1 MVQDIRPSTSYN
13 PLFMQWL
20 GVRMPCC
27 MFLCID
33 SSSILSGFPLV
44 AFCHHQRLKMG
55 FWPRLLLC
63 GVFAVCLSG
72 VAHAEDDEAVEAKEE
87 ATPAVETDKII
98 DGFSAADREKM
109 TDGSEKHEFQAEVS
123 RLMDIIINSLYT
135 DKQVFLRELISNA
148 ADALE
153 KARFHSVQDESFL
166 GDTKDLEVKLEHDA
180 DAKTIS
186 IIDTGVGMTKADLIN
201 NLGTVAKSG
210 TTNFLEAMAEGADA
224 NLIGQ
229 FGVGFYSA
237 FLVADKVSV
246 TSKCNDDPVQHVWE
260 SSADASFVVVD
271 DPRGNTLGRGS
282 RVTLHLKED
291 AHDYL
296 SEDKLKEMAKKY
308 SQFIQFPIYVKVK
321 KEVDADTEEDDDDKD
336 DDEEEKKDDVETKDD
351 DEKEEEEEEKKPK
364 KKTVFEWEQVNTQKA
379 IWLRAKEDVTE
390 EEYNEFYKGI
400 SKDYLDP
407 LAYTHFNAEGEI
419 EFKSILY
426 LPKKAPF
433 DMMDNYWGKKSEVK
447 LYVRRVLV
455 AEKFED
461 LLPRYLNF
469 VRGIVDSDDLP
480 LNVSREQLQQNKIM
494 KVISKKLVRK
504 VLELMKKLA
513 KEEDAGDD
521 EDEEKDDEE
530 KEEKEEKKEDSEEKK
545 DKKDEESTWAK
556 FYKEF
561 NKNLKMGCY
570 EDDSNRSKISKLL
583 RFSTTKSED
592 KDISL
597 DKYLDRMQESQE
609 SIYYMSGDNMEVMK
623 KAPALQVF
631 KKKDIEVLMLSDH
644 LDEPCIQKLADYE
657 GKKFVSIQKA
667 DVKLDETEE
676 EKKKFSKLK
685 DMYKPLTDW
694 WKEKLTDYTEK
705 GAMKDAGVKI
715 EKVELSKRL
724 TESPVVVVTSQFG
737 YSAQQEKI
745 MKAQAFQNKDQMGM
759 MAGRKTLEVNAN
771 HPVIV
776 DLLSKVK
783 GDKEDATALDTAQVL
798 FQTALIES
806 GYEIADPSALVNRVY
821 RLMSKEL
828 GVDPDAPIKEIEV
841 PEEEEEAD
849 EDDKD
854 DSDSEKEDE
863 ESKPEEGEKAEL

>member
-1 MVQDIRPSTSYN
+1 
-13 PLFMQWL
+13 
-20 GVRMPCC
+20 
-27 MFLCID
+27 
-33 SSSILSGFPLV
+33 
-44 AFCHHQRLKMG
+44 MG
-55 FWPRLLLC
+55 
-63 GVFAVCLSG
+63 
-72 VAHAEDDEAVEAKEE
+72 
-87 ATPAVETDKII
+87 
-98 DGFSAADREKM
+98 
-109 TDGSEKHEFQAEVS
+109 
-123 RLMDIIINSLYT
+123 
-135 DKQVFLRELISNA
+135 
-148 ADALE
+148 DALE
-153 KARFHSVQDESFL
+153 KARFHSVQDETFL
-166 GDTKDLEVKLEHDA
+166 GDTKDLEVKIEHDPE
-180 DAKTIS
+180 AKTIS
-186 IIDTGVGMTKADLIN
+186 IVDTGIGMSKADLIN

-246 TSKCNDDPVQHVWE
+246 TSKCHGDPVQHVWE
-260 SSADASFVVVD
+260 SSADASFSVVD

-296 SEDKLKEMAKKY
+296 SEDKLKETTKKY
-308 SQFIQFPIYVKVK
+308 SQFIQYPIYVKVK
-321 KEVDADTEEDDDDKD
+321 KEVEAEAEEDDDDDDKEEEEDKD
-336 DDEEEKKDDVETKDD
+336 EEKKDDVETKDD
-351 DEKEEEEEEKKPK
+351 DEKEEEEKKAPK

-390 EEYNEFYKGI
+390 EEYTEFYKSI

-419 EFKSILY
+419 EFKSILF

-433 DMMDNYWGKKSEVK
+433 DMMDNYWTKKSEVK

-455 AEKFED
+455 AEKFEE

-469 VRGIVDSDDLP
+469 VRGVVDSDDLP

-513 KEEDAGDD
+513 KEDDSGDD
-521 EDEEKDDEE
+521 DEEEKDEEKEKKEDEEK
-530 KEEKEEKKEDSEEKK
+530 KEEKK
-545 DKKDEESTWAK
+545 DKKDEESSFTK
-556 FYKEF
+556 FWKEF

-570 EDDSNRSKISKLL
+570 EDDSNRSKLSKLL
-583 RFSTTKSED
+583 RFVTTKSEG
-592 KDISL
+592 KEISL

-609 SIYYMSGDNMEVMK
+609 SIYYMSGDSMEVMQ
-623 KAPALQVF
+623 KAPALQIF
-631 KKKDIEVLMLSDH
+631 KKKDLEVLMLSDH
-644 LDEPCIQKLADYE
+644 LDEPCLQKLADYE

-676 EKKKFSKLK
+676 EKKRFSKIK

-694 WKEKLTDYTEK
+694 WKDTLTDLTEK

-715 EKVELSKRL
+715 EKVEISKRL

-737 YSAQQEKI
+737 YSAQQEKVV
-745 MKAQAFQNKDQMGM
+745 KAQAFQNKEQLGM
-759 MAGRKTLEVNAN
+759 MSGRKTLEVNPN
-771 HPVIV
+771 HPVVI

-783 GDKEDATALDTAQVL
+783 A
-798 FQTALIES
+798 
-806 GYEIADPSALVNRVY
+806 
-821 RLMSKEL
+821 
-828 GVDPDAPIKEIEV
+828 
-841 PEEEEEAD
+841 
-849 EDDKD
+849 DKD
-854 DSDSEKEDE
+854 D
-863 ESKPEEGEKAEL
+863 L